1 MLCGQLVR
9 FQSLSAIWKRV
20 GDGSREKQ
28 ETRLMEAVQG
38 AGRGGGGE
46 GCPGERRG
54 WLARRGRRE
63 KRGRSGMLLEAAA

>member
-38 AGRGGGGE
+38 AGQGGE
-46 GCPGERRG
+46 GERG
-54 WLARRGRRE
+54 VQERE
-63 KRGRSGMLLEAAA
+63 EGG

>member
-38 AGRGGGGE
+38 AGRGE
-46 GCPGERRG
+46 GERG
-54 WLARRGRRE
+54 VQERE
-63 KRGRSGMLLEAAA
+63 EGG